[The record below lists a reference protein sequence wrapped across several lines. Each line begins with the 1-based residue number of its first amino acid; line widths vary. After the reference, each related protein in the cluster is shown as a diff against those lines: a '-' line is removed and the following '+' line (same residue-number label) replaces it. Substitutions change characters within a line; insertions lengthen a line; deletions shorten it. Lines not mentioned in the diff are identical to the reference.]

1 MGVAYLKEMFL
12 RLIRSAERNEAGRFT
27 EEEHENYM
35 ICLDRMLV
43 EVMDLSIREVNE
55 VFRFIENSMRFYLTL
70 CAKQSRPQKTYE
82 GCMENLLFLVE
93 YLLQYNLMKVKK
105 IHLLKLYD
113 IALHIERFQPKDPAE
128 LIEYEIKTGLLEKIH
143 FYIDYYF
150 GG

>member
-12 RLIRSAERNEAGRFT
+12 RLISSAERNEAGRLT
-27 EEEHENYM
+27 KEEHENYM

-55 VFRFIENSMRFYLTL
+55 VFRFIESSMRFYLTL
-70 CAKQSRPQKTYE
+70 CAKQIRPQKTYE

-105 IHLLKLYD
+105 IQLLKLYD
-113 IALHIERFQPKDPAE
+113 IALHIERFHPKDPAE
-128 LIEYEIKTGLLEKIH
+128 LIEYEIRTGLLEKIH